1 MGALRDDQRAGGG
14 TPAAASLVGVFLL
27 SAATLMFEI
36 ALTRLFSV
44 AQFYHFAFMIVS
56 LAMLGT
62 GASGTWLSLRL
73 SLRLSRRPPRR
84 RVGDAPAWLSLGCG
98 LSAIGAYLVVNGVPF
113 DSFSIAW
120 DWRQALLLGV
130 QYLLLSVP
138 FFCSGAS
145 LSLLM
150 VRHTGAIGSL
160 YAANLTGSAAGCAL
174 ALVLPS
180 AVGGEGVIWVSGFA
194 SGLAT
199 VHLVFGSRVRDA
211 LTAASAPAVVVRRGA
226 NRLCVALSVLL
237 TLGCA
242 AVVWRRPPAFALRL
256 SPYKGLSYALQVPGA
271 TLLTSDWNGYSR
283 VDLVQSQS
291 IRSLPGLS
299 YRYPGSPPP
308 QLGLFVDGD
317 DLSPVLQ
324 VPAKGVGS
332 VGNGAD
338 AFEGA
343 AGYLPTSVAY
353 VLRPQAD
360 VLVMAPQGGMEV
372 WVALDLGAQHVT
384 VAEPNALI
392 VQAVGPLYEHNLD
405 GQASS
410 ITLVSEEP
418 RSHVRRVILNQR
430 QAELQLAQMTS
441 YDVVVLSLTTPYRP
455 IRSGAYSLGEDYR
468 YTLEA
473 FVDTLSVLKP
483 DGLLVV
489 SRWLQMPPSE
499 SLRAFALA
507 VEAVERLGGNPARQ
521 IVAFRGYAMMTL
533 LVKATPFSST
543 DLQTIRR
550 FTAERAFD
558 MVFAPDITASE
569 VNVTNALPSPIYYET
584 FRGLLAAQD
593 REAWYAAYAFDVRP
607 PTDDHPFFGH
617 FFRWSQMR
625 QIVAELGKSWQPF
638 GGAGYFVLLAM
649 LAFALVMAVLV
660 IGLPAAVATIRNR
673 NPRRAQGTGRYA
685 VRGQQIADLI
695 YFGLLGVGFMFVE
708 MPLIQR
714 AILFLGHS
722 AYAVTAVLFSLLL
735 FSGVGSFISA
745 RLSRWLVH
753 AIEVLA
759 GLVLLAAAVFPTLSS
774 TLLWLPLW
782 VRAGVTVF
790 LLGPVGVLMGIPFP
804 GGLVVFGGGADTGNH
819 QGRLARA
826 WAANGALS
834 VVASILAALLALTWG
849 FRLVLILGA
858 LSYAGA
864 AATLAWQ
871 GRAVRAARSPDR

>member
-1 MGALRDDQRAGGG
+1 MGALRDGRRAGGG
-14 TPAAASLVGVFLL
+14 TPAAESLVGVFLL
-27 SAATLMFEI
+27 STATLMFEI
-36 ALTRLFSV
+36 TLTRLFSV

-62 GASGTWLSLRL
+62 GASGTWLSLR
-73 SLRLSRRPPRR
+73 SPRW
-84 RVGDAPAWLSLGCG
+84 RVGSAPAWLSLGYG
-98 LSAIGAYLVVNGVPF
+98 LSAVGAYLVVNEVPF

-120 DWRQALLLGV
+120 DWRQAALLGA
-130 QYLLLSVP
+130 QYFLLSVP

-174 ALVLPS
+174 ALALPS
-180 AVGGEGVIWVSGFA
+180 VVGGEGVIWVSGIV
-194 SGLAT
+194 SGLAA
-199 VHLVFGSRVRDA
+199 VHLVLGSKARDI
-211 LTAASAPAVVVRRGA
+211 LDEASLPAVALGRRA
-226 NRLCVALSVLL
+226 NRLCVAVSVLL

-271 TLLTSDWNGYSR
+271 TLVTSDWNGYSR
-283 VDLVQSQS
+283 VDLVQSPS

-317 DLSPVLQ
+317 ELSPVLQ
-324 VPAKGVGS
+324 VPAEDVGS
-332 VGNGAD
+332 AG
-338 AFEGA
+338 EGA
-343 AGYLPTSVAY
+343 ARYLPTSVAY
-353 VLRPQAD
+353 VLRPHAD
-360 VLVMAPQGGMEV
+360 VLVTAPRGGLEA
-372 WVALDLGAQHVT
+372 WIALTMGADQVT
-384 VAEPNALI
+384 VAEPNGLI
-392 VQAVGPLYEHNLD
+392 AQAVGSLYECRQD
-405 GQASS
+405 GPACSVL
-410 ITLVSEEP
+410 LVAEEP
-418 RSHVRRVILNQR
+418 RSYVRRVILSQR
-430 QAELQLAQMTS
+430 KADPQQAPAKS
-441 YDVVVLSLTTPYRP
+441 YDVVVLALTTPYRP

-468 YTLEA
+468 YTVEA

-489 SRWLQMPPSE
+489 SRWLQLPPSE

-507 VEAVERLGGNPARQ
+507 VEAVERLGGDPAQQ
-521 IVAFRGYAMMTL
+521 IVGFRGYSMMTL
-533 LVKATPFSST
+533 LVRATPFT
-543 DLQTIRR
+543 KADLQAIRR
-550 FTAERAFD
+550 FAATRAFD
-558 MVFAPDITASE
+558 MVFAPNITASE

-584 FRGLLAAQD
+584 FRDLLAAED

-617 FFRWSQMR
+617 FFRWSQTR

-638 GGAGYFVLLAM
+638 GGAGYFVLLAL
-649 LAFALVMAVLV
+649 LALALVMAVLM
-660 IGLPAAVATIRNR
+660 IGLPAVVATIRN
-673 NPRRAQGTGRYA
+673 PREVRGTGPCAIR
-685 VRGQQIADLI
+685 RQQVADLV
-695 YFGLLGVGFMFVE
+695 YFGLLGIGFMFVE
-708 MPLIQR
+708 IPLIQR

-735 FSGVGSFISA
+735 FSGVGSFFSA

-753 AIEVLA
+753 AIGVLA

-774 TLLWLPLW
+774 TLLWLPLGA
-782 VRAGVTVF
+782 RAGVMVF
-790 LLGPVGVLMGIPFP
+790 LLGPVGVFMGIPFP
-804 GGLVVFGGGADTGNH
+804 GGLAVFGGGAEGVSH
-819 QGRLARA
+819 QALLARA

-834 VVASILAALLALTWG
+834 VVASILSALLALAWG
-849 FRLVLILGA
+849 FRCVLILGA

-864 AATLAWQ
+864 AATLAWHRQ
-871 GRAVRAARSPDR
+871 RTRVAQSPDR